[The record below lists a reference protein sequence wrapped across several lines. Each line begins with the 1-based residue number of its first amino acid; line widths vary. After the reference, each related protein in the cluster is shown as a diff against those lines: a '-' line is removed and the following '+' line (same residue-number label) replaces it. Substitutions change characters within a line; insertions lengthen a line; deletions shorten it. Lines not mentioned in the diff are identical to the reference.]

1 MIRET
6 LERWMKLKEIEST
19 AKEERIA
26 LEEHIFTEYAPSTEQ
41 QSLVTNDGEFKI
53 TIKLNKKLKVKG
65 EVPENVDIYKQV
77 VDESKLKMYDKESWV
92 ETVWNKPTITVTR
105 RF

>member
-6 LERWMKLKEIEST
+6 LERWMKLKEIESK

-26 LEEHIFTEYAPSTEQ
+26 LEEHIFTEYVFSTEQ

>member
-1 MIRET
+1 M
-6 LERWMKLKEIEST
+6 
-19 AKEERIA
+19 
-26 LEEHIFTEYAPSTEQ
+26 
-41 QSLVTNDGEFKI
+41 
-53 TIKLNKKLKVKG
+53 KG